1 MKNSFKFLNLLLSFQ
16 GYNNWTNGLYG
27 YSWDM
32 MVHAW
37 DTILISVKVI
47 DNANGQVHFLE
58 PYAFSETDRWT
69 KHGDMAV
76 QYSRCIDENIK
87 RNAAKYRNKIKISN
101 NVSIYLDVWCSLNGR
116 FQQRFFNPNIDLL
129 RVDWSPFKKNTFVLP
144 LLKEFTYL
152 RPKLNK
158 LTDEVLSWSNHTD
171 VMFIADFPYFVM
183 DNYISP
189 DLDNVTLSILEGTV
203 IYEEDNE
210 NRSQTLTT
218 GERCSVTPN
227 QFHRVRT
234 ISSTPSCFMYSF
246 VNKTLQELNSNQEQN
261 HLQKNTLNDGTSIEH
276 QRHKVEDANNN
287 NQNNVMSSDIDDD
300 KDDASQFSIFHEVQ
314 HRWEN
319 YKKFMAHLAN
329 SILYEVYGVPM
340 PRRLK
345 DIS

>member
-1 MKNSFKFLNLLLSFQ
+1 
-16 GYNNWTNGLYG
+16 
-27 YSWDM
+27 M

-37 DTILISVKVI
+37 DTVLISVKVV
-47 DNANGQVHFLE
+47 DNTNGQVHFLE

-69 KHGDMAV
+69 KHADMAI
-76 QYSRCIDENIK
+76 QFSRCIEENII
-87 RNAAKYRNKIKISN
+87 RNAEKYRDKIQISN
-101 NVSIYLDVWCSLNGR
+101 NISIYLDVWCSLNGR

-129 RVDWSPFKKNTFVLP
+129 RVNWSPFQKNTFVVP

-158 LTDEVLSWSNHTD
+158 LTEEVLSWSNHTD
-171 VMFIADFPYFVM
+171 VMFIADFPNFIM

-189 DLDNVTLSILEGTV
+189 DLDNVTLTILEGTV

-210 NRSQTLTT
+210 NRSKTLTT

-227 QFHRVRT
+227 QFHRVIT
-234 ISSTPSCFMYSF
+234 ISNTPSCFMYSF
-246 VNKTLQELNSNQEQN
+246 VNKTLQDLYSSQQQQ
-261 HLQKNTLNDGTSIEH
+261 HHHQKHMLSDGTSIEH
-276 QRHKVEDANNN
+276 QKHKMEDANNN
-287 NQNNVMSSDIDDD
+287 QNNDMNNYDIDEDD
-300 KDDASQFSIFHEVQ
+300 DDDDASYFQIFAEAQ

-345 DIS
+345 EIS